1 MSKVVLVTH
10 GKLADGILS
19 AAQLI
24 VGEQS
29 DVKTFGVELGC
40 DLEKLKKGI
49 TDLLE
54 EYSKENEEELEKEG
68 FVYYYSHW
76 EQYLY
81 RPWTDVEKFDI
92 YKKEDN
98 GTTVYKALR
107 RLSQVKS
114 GGRV

>member
-10 GKLADGILS
+10 GKLAEGILS

-29 DVKTFGVELGC
+29 DVKTFGLELGC

-54 EYSKENEEELEKEG
+54 EYSK
-68 FVYYYSHW
+68 
-76 EQYLY
+76 
-81 RPWTDVEKFDI
+81 
-92 YKKEDN
+92 
-98 GTTVYKALR
+98 
-107 RLSQVKS
+107 
-114 GGRV
+114 